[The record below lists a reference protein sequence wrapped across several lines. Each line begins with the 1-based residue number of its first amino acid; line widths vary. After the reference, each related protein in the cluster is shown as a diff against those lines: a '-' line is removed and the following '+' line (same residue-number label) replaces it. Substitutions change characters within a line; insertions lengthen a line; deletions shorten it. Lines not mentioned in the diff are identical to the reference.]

1 MYELL
6 TDVVRFSPFLLK
18 GAVYTVG
25 LSAMAFTLGMSLG
38 LTLCLCRMS
47 KFSSLS
53 TPAKGYI
60 GLIRNTPLLLQ
71 LFYIYYA
78 LPELGIVLP
87 AFVAGVIGLGVN
99 YSAYTAE
106 IFRAGIQS
114 VDKGQV
120 HAGLSIGLR
129 SILIMRLI
137 VLPQAIRNIFPA
149 LGNQAISMLKDS
161 SLVAVISA
169 LDLMRSGQLLALST
183 FKYML
188 IYTMVAVLYFALSF
202 VTARGLN
209 RAERALQ
216 IPD

>member
-1 MYELL
+1 MTESNSI
-6 TDVVRFSPFLLK
+6 TETKTETKTPILLK
-18 GAVYTVG
+18 TKEQVPHILGRRRRKHQPVMIETKEPVTHETKGPVEPEAMDTAVEEG
-25 LSAMAFTLGMSLG
+25 RAAEEGQ
-38 LTLCLCRMS
+38 
-47 KFSSLS
+47 KD
-53 TPAKGYI
+53 TPD
-60 GLIRNTPLLLQ
+60 TPQ
-71 LFYIYYA
+71 ASEPDGF
-78 LPELGIVLP
+78 G
-87 AFVAGVIGLGVN
+87 
-99 YSAYTAE
+99 
-106 IFRAGIQS
+106 